1 MSRLPILT
9 GLEVIKILEKVGFK
23 TVRQKGSHVFLKHL
37 DNRAT
42 IIPVHKGKDVDRS
55 LLRKILRDTKISPD
69 EFLKIFS
76 NKKRD

>member
-9 GLEVIKILEKVGFK
+9 GLEIIKILEKSGFK
-23 TVRQKGSHVFLKHL
+23 IIRQKGSHVFLKHQ
-37 DNRAT
+37 DNRIT

-69 EFLKIFS
+69 EFKNI
-76 NKKRD
+76 

>member
-9 GLEVIKILEKVGFK
+9 GLELIKILEKVGFK
-23 TVRQKGSHVFLKHL
+23 AVRQKGSHVLLKHKN
-37 DNRAT
+37 NRTT

-69 EFLKIFS
+69 KFKDILKSI
-76 NKKRD
+76 

>member
-23 TVRQKGSHVFLKHL
+23 TVRQKGSHVFLKHQ
-37 DNRAT
+37 DNRTT
-42 IIPVHKGKDVDRS
+42 IIPVHKGKNIDRS

-69 EFLKIFS
+69 EFKNI
-76 NKKRD
+76 

>member
-9 GLEVIKILEKVGFK
+9 GLELIKILEKVGFK
-23 TVRQKGSHVFLKHL
+23 IIRQKGSHVFLKHQ

-42 IIPVHKGKDVDRS
+42 IIPVHKGKDIDRA

-69 EFLKIFS
+69 EFKDIS
-76 NKKRD
+76 GKS

>member
-9 GLEVIKILEKVGFK
+9 GLELIKILEKVGFK
-23 TVRQKGSHVFLKHL
+23 IVRQKGSHVFLKNQ
-37 DNRAT
+37 DNRTT

-69 EFLKIFS
+69 KFKDILKSI
-76 NKKRD
+76 